1 MKKKLHLDDVLK
13 GIEKS
18 KKSGRKSFLQEELIS
33 GKINV
38 EKKVKSIT
46 LRLPEALLNGIK
58 DDAGREGIGY
68 QTLIGCILHK
78 YHHGTLID
86 VNNLK
91 NAITNI

>member
-1 MKKKLHLDDVLK
+1 MKSEVFNMTIV
-13 GIEKS
+13 G
-18 KKSGRKSFLQEELIS
+18 FNFN
-33 GKINV
+33 KINV